1 MFRPNLHA
9 MGLAL
14 ALSVSAAP
22 FGGAAMAQSFAP
34 VAIVN
39 DQVITGYDVEQRA
52 LLNSIT
58 RGGSA
63 DTAAALTELI
73 EDTLRL
79 QAARRS
85 GVDPTPEQVRA
96 GFDEISRINRRDP
109 AQMRSGLLSRGISS
123 EALDAQVK
131 AEVAW
136 RQYIIQRYGAR
147 AAPTERDVEQ
157 MMPQESGAAPGETE
171 YRLSE
176 LRFPIGADGEAAA
189 MQRAQQAIAAMK
201 TGQRFSEVARERSSG
216 PTAATG
222 GELGWVARSG
232 LSPAGAQ
239 AVSSMNNDRASAP
252 FVDGDEVVVYGLRDT
267 REAGGGET
275 TIYTLAQLVV
285 GVQPNATQATA
296 DAALA
301 QANAVRAEISTCAD
315 VEARSSQYLPI
326 SGSLGE
332 LRLEAM
338 PGPVREAVAGL
349 DTGQITQPVRSND
362 GFHVIVVCDKTSTGP
377 TRDTRR
383 AQATGQLRAER
394 LERYAKSLLRELKRE
409 AVIERR

>member
-1 MFRPNLHA
+1 

-22 FGGAAMAQSFAP
+22 FTDAALAQSFAP

-39 DQVITGYDVEQRA
+39 DQIITGYDVEQRA

-63 DTAAALTELI
+63 DTAAALDELI
-73 EDTLRL
+73 NDTLRL
-79 QAARRS
+79 QAARRG

-96 GFDEISRINRRDP
+96 GFEEISRLNRRDP
-109 AQMRSGLLSRGISS
+109 GQMRSGLLSRGISA
-123 EALDAQVK
+123 EALDSQVK

-136 RQYIIQRYGAR
+136 RQYIIQRYGSR

-171 YRLSE
+171 YQLAE
-176 LRFPIGADGEAAA
+176 IRFPIGSGGQAAA
-189 MQRAQQAIAAMK
+189 MQQAQQAIADMTA
-201 TGQRFSEVARERSSG
+201 GQRFFDVARARSSG
-216 PTAATG
+216 PTAGLG
-222 GELGWVARSG
+222 GDLGWVARSG
-232 LSPAGAQ
+232 LSPAGSQ
-239 AVSSMNNDRASAP
+239 AVGTMNTDRVSAP
-252 FVDGDEVVVYGLRDT
+252 FVDGSDVVIYALRDT

-285 GVQPNATQATA
+285 GVRPDAQQAAA

-301 QANAVRAEISTCAD
+301 QANAVRQQITTCAD
-315 VEARSSQYLPI
+315 VEARKGQYLPI

-349 DTGQITQPVRSND
+349 DAGQITEPVRSND
-362 GFHVIVVCDKTSTGP
+362 GFHVIVVCDKASTGP

-383 AQATGQLRAER
+383 VQATGQLRAQR